1 MCFQKKK
8 KVSVLNYT
16 EVTACPLAW
25 WEGVWFVKHM
35 NVYTVSF
42 EAYVSEDMKY
52 EVILKLECSVILE

>member
-1 MCFQKKK
+1 M
-8 KVSVLNYT
+8 
-16 EVTACPLAW
+16 
-25 WEGVWFVKHM
+25 KHM